1 MTRVRIFGGGVSGLT
16 VAHEL
21 ACREGF
27 EVIVHEPRA
36 DLGGKARSQFSSG
49 LPGEHGFRFFP
60 GWYLHVTDIMR
71 RIPLPGTATDR
82 QRSLHGYPE
91 PVSVVSK
98 LREVR
103 QTLTFRAGK
112 APQAFLQIPE
122 SIADLPEFLQGFSW
136 VTEGLS
142 AAEQLRTLQR
152 IGLKFLLFFS
162 TPPWLRAG
170 RFDGQTLAQF
180 LDAETLPAA
189 VLSSLKTVPK
199 ALVAM
204 DAFEGSAFTFL
215 NTSLLNL
222 APAWDHSLP
231 KDRVLRGPT
240 SRTWIEPWV
249 ASLKALGVQFVHG
262 DAGRAERVHVENAR
276 VTGVTSGSG
285 ELLTADAHVFAIPVG
300 PLQELVRSSGLA
312 SAGPDFDAIAQLNLR
327 TQTSEMVGLQLYT
340 NVPFQT
346 QPGHLFFPDSQ
357 YGLTAISQL
366 EIWDEEHIAPLR
378 ARGVQGVLSIDITQW
393 RSDPFGR
400 TPPAFALPLE
410 ASTSQELAELVMRQ
424 LGVYQLA
431 SGAPLL
437 DPEHVVNHHVDD
449 DIDLATELNRSE
461 LLVHPPG
468 TWARRPL
475 AQSSLGGLF
484 FGSDFAK
491 NPADLATMEGACSA
505 GKLAA
510 RAVLERHAPGAP
522 PIVVHELVQELE
534 PPWLAAQ
541 QRGFEALMQLV
552 GGFERAARLLDLLL
566 DTEDDALE
574 VLRALASAPER
585 VTHWLGTGGRFSR
598 PRSLFGRLGLRLWA
612 LTSWFGQKLGVFDTE
627 PKRGAVPDPE
637 RVARKLRR
645 ISEALQTWG

>member
-27 EVIVHEPRA
+27 EVIVHEPRN

-71 RIPLPGTATDR
+71 RIPLPGTPADR
-82 QRSLHGYPE
+82 QRSLSGYAEPE
-91 PVSVVSK
+91 SVVSK

-112 APQAFLQIPE
+112 APQEFLQIPE

-162 TPPWLRAG
+162 TPPWLRAA

-180 LDAETLPAA
+180 LDAATLPAA

-222 APAWDHSLP
+222 APAWDHRLP

-249 ASLKALGVQFVHG
+249 ASLKALGVQFVQG
-262 DAGRAERVHVENAR
+262 DAGRAERVHVENGR

-285 ELLTADAHVFAIPVG
+285 ELLTADAFVLAMPVG
-300 PLQELVRSSGLA
+300 PLQQLVQSSELA

-378 ARGVQGVLSIDITQW
+378 ARGVMGVLSIDITQW

-400 TPPAFALPLE
+400 TPPTFPLPLE
-410 ASTSQELAELVMRQ
+410 ASTSQQLADLVVRQ
-424 LGVYQLA
+424 LGAYQLA

-437 DPEHVVNHHVDD
+437 DPEHVLYHHVDD
-449 DIDLATELNRSE
+449 DIDLATEINRSE

-468 TWARRPL
+468 TWSRRPL
-475 AQSSLGGLF
+475 AQSSLDGLF

-510 RAVLERHAPGAP
+510 RAVLGRHAPGAP

-566 DTEDDALE
+566 DTEDDAVE
-574 VLRALASAPER
+574 VLRALASAPES
-585 VTHWLGTGGRFSR
+585 VAQWLGTGGRFSQ
-598 PRSLFGRLGLRLWA
+598 PRSLFGRLGQTLWA
-612 LTSWFGQKLGVFDTE
+612 LTSWFGQKLGLFDTE
-627 PKRGAVPDPE
+627 PKRGAQPDPE

-645 ISEALQTWG
+645 ISEALQNWR

>member
-1 MTRVRIFGGGVSGLT
+1 LT

-21 ACREGF
+21 ACRGGF
-27 EVIVHEPRA
+27 EVIVHEPRSE
-36 DLGGKARSQFSSG
+36 LGGKARSQFSSG

-71 RIPLPGTATDR
+71 RIPLPGTAADR
-82 QRSLHGYPE
+82 QRSLSGYPE
-91 PVSVVSK
+91 PESVVSK

-112 APQAFLQIPE
+112 APEAFLQIPE
-122 SIADLPEFLQGFSW
+122 GIADLPEFLQGFSW

-142 AAEQLRTLQR
+142 VSEQLHTLKR
-152 IGLKFLLFFS
+152 VGLKFLLFFS

-180 LDAETLPAA
+180 LDASSLPAP

-222 APAWDHSLP
+222 APAWDPSLP

-240 SRTWIEPWV
+240 SHTWIEPWV
-249 ASLKALGVQFVHG
+249 TSLKALGVEFVQG
-262 DAGRAERVHVENAR
+262 DAGRAERVHVENGR
-276 VTGVTSGSG
+276 VTGITSGSG
-285 ELLTADAHVFAIPVG
+285 ERLTADAYVLAMPVG
-300 PLQELVRSSGLA
+300 PLQELVKSSGLA
-312 SAGPDFDAIAQLNLR
+312 DAGADFDALSRVDLR
-327 TQTSEMVGLQLYT
+327 TQTSEMVGIQLYT
-340 NVPFQT
+340 SVPFQT

-366 EIWDEEHIAPLR
+366 EIWDEEHILPLR
-378 ARGVQGVLSIDITQW
+378 ARGVHGVLSIDITQW
-393 RSDPFGR
+393 RTDPFGK
-400 TPPAFALPLE
+400 TPPAFPLPIA
-410 ASTSQELAELVMRQ
+410 ASTSQELCDLVVRQ
-424 LGVYQLA
+424 LGVYQLQ

-437 DPEHVVNHHVDD
+437 HPEHVLHHHVDD
-449 DIDLATELNRSE
+449 DIDLATEVNRSE

-475 AQSSLGGLF
+475 AQSSLPGLY

-510 RAVLERHAPGAP
+510 RAVLERHAPSAP
-522 PIVVHELVQELE
+522 PIIVHELVQELE
-534 PPWLAAQ
+534 PPWLEAQ
-541 QRGFEALMQLV
+541 QRGFEALVQLV
-552 GGFERAARLLDLLL
+552 GGFERACRLLDLLF
-566 DTEDDALE
+566 DTEDGPLE
-574 VLRALASAPER
+574 VLRALAATPDS
-585 VTHWLGTGGRFSR
+585 VTEWLGRGGRFLQS
-598 PRSLFGRLGLRLWA
+598 RSLFGRLGQRLWA
-612 LTSWFGQKLGVFDTE
+612 LGTWFGQKLGLFDTE
-627 PKRGAVPDPE
+627 PKRGAEPDPA
-637 RVARKLRR
+637 RVVRKLHE
-645 ISEALQTWG
+645 ISEALQAWR